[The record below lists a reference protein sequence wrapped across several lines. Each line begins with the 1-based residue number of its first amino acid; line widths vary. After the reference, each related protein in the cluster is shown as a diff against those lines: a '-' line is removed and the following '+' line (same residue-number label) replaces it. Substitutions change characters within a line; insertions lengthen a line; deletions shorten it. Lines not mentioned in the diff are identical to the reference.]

1 MRTKAFRE
9 RPLNTPSKA
18 ASPPIPL
25 AVVMVDGGR
34 MQTRKPGR
42 GPGVHDASWRE
53 SKTALLLRMTNH
65 SSEVDPQ
72 PELPAC
78 FAHPLGAC
86 TEPVSTADSAS
97 AVKEPKPQK
106 ILFRT
111 GLATLGNSDDFAW
124 QAAAA
129 AENRGFFSARAKAF
143 VSDGQAYNWSIQRSH
158 FASFEPILDFVHAA
172 EHIHKAAAAVG
183 EPGERWVQACWQGR
197 VSEVISEIAD
207 HLSSLTP
214 PDDPDAEPDHPWCVL
229 RREHGYLTNNQ
240 ERMDYPRYRREG
252 LPITSSPIESWIKQL
267 NQRVKG
273 SEKFWNDNENAEAI
287 LQLRTA
293 WLSDDEELTTYLNTR
308 RGQTIAKPQKPRK
321 SLSAA

>member
-1 MRTKAFRE
+1 
-9 RPLNTPSKA
+9 
-18 ASPPIPL
+18 
-25 AVVMVDGGR
+25 MVDGGR

-53 SKTALLLRMTNH
+53 TKTALLLRMTNH
-65 SSEVDPQ
+65 PSQVDPQ

-78 FAHPLGAC
+78 FAHPLGALA
-86 TEPVSTADSAS
+86 EPALIADFAP
-97 AVKEPKPQK
+97 AADEPKPRE

-111 GLATLGNSDDFAW
+111 GLATLGNSGDFAW

-172 EHIHKAAAAVG
+172 EHIHKAAASAEV
-183 EPGERWVQACWQGR
+183 PGESWVEACWQGR
-197 VSEVISEIAD
+197 VTELISKIAD
-207 HLSSLTP
+207 HLSRLTP
-214 PDDPDAEPDHPWCVL
+214 PIDPDAEPDHPWCML

-273 SEKFWNDNENAEAI
+273 SEKFWNDDENAEAI

-293 WLSDDEELTTYLNTR
+293 WLSDDEELTTHLNTR
-308 RGQTIAKPQKPRK
+308 PGQTPARPRNPQN
-321 SLSAA
+321 SLEAA

>member
-1 MRTKAFRE
+1 M
-9 RPLNTPSKA
+9 
-18 ASPPIPL
+18 

-65 SSEVDPQ
+65 PSEVDPQ
-72 PELPAC
+72 PELPTC
-78 FAHPLGAC
+78 FAHPPGAMDK
-86 TEPVSTADSAS
+86 PSSIADSTPA
-97 AVKEPKPQK
+97 ADEPKPRE

-111 GLATLGNSDDFAW
+111 GLATLGNSNDFAW

-143 VSDGQAYNWSIQRSH
+143 VSDGQAYNWSIQRGH
-158 FASFEPILDFVHAA
+158 FPSFEPILDFVHAA
-172 EHIHKAAAAVG
+172 EHIHKAAASA
-183 EPGERWVQACWQGR
+183 EAPGESWVEACWQGR
-197 VSEVISEIAD
+197 VTEIISKIAD
-207 HLSSLTP
+207 HLSRLTP
-214 PDDPDAEPDHPWCVL
+214 PIDPDAEPDHPWCVL

-252 LPITSSPIESWIKQL
+252 LPITSSPIESWIKQM

-273 SEKFWNDNENAEAI
+273 SDKFWNDDENAEAI

-293 WLSDDEELTTYLNTR
+293 WLGDDEELTTYLNSR
-308 RGQTIAKPQKPRK
+308 RGQTTAKPPNSIN
-321 SLSAA
+321 SLKAA